1 VSVEKLILARLA
13 ENSSRQDALQA
24 IFSGWVDIFYHRIRG
39 RFRRKRVFQQP
50 RDNAP
55 TEYGYERV
63 LQQARGNTKMAANCD
78 DTSADGTSSAPTH
91 GSINSAD
98 SYFDMSTSSPP
109 TAPSST
115 SPTSGSLCVG
125 VYEIGFSTCH

>member
-50 RDNAP
+50 RDLAFVEKVTRP
-55 TEYGYERV
+55 SKGALRPAMPLFMGRWRTVESS
-63 LQQARGNTKMAANCD
+63 LRG
-78 DTSADGTSSAPTH
+78 
-91 GSINSAD
+91 
-98 SYFDMSTSSPP
+98 
-109 TAPSST
+109 
-115 SPTSGSLCVG
+115 
-125 VYEIGFSTCH
+125 